1 MAYPA
6 YVREKARELRREK
19 KLTIDELAERLAIPR
34 TTVFGW
40 VRDLEIPR
48 KPNTSWPTAAQKKGT
63 ATMQARYRV
72 KRELAYKEGR
82 DEFPI
87 LCAQPTFRDFVCMY
101 IGEGYKRNRNVVSI
115 GNSDPTVVVL
125 GAGWIRR
132 LSDHPVTYSFQH
144 HADQDPKK
152 LCTFWGDLLN
162 VEPSS
167 IKFQRKSNSGR
178 LSGRTWRS
186 RYGVLQVRVDDTY
199 LRARLD
205 AWMDC
210 IRFEWA

>member
-1 MAYPA
+1 
-6 YVREKARELRREK
+6 
-19 KLTIDELAERLAIPR
+19 
-34 TTVFGW
+34 
-40 VRDLEIPR
+40 
-48 KPNTSWPTAAQKKGT
+48 
-63 ATMQARYRV
+63 MQARYRV
-72 KRELAYKEGR
+72 KRELAYKQGR
-82 DEFPI
+82 DEFRI

-101 IGEGYKRNRNVVSI
+101 IGEGYKRDRNVVSI
-115 GNSDPTVVVL
+115 GNSDPTVVAL
-125 GAGWIRR
+125 SAEWIRR
-132 LSDHPVTYSFQH
+132 LSDHQVTYSFQH

-152 LCTFWGDLLN
+152 LCAFWGDLLG

-205 AWMDC
+205 AWMDR